1 MPGAEW
7 PRFCKRKKS
16 VAREWKYRY
25 CKQQTRVLAVIALDL
40 EGRDSRLLKSAV
52 CFMIDPRAQ
61 GFEAESADPKS
72 EFRVMGSL

>member
-1 MPGAEW
+1 MKAQNLV
-7 PRFCKRKKS
+7 R
-16 VAREWKYRY
+16 ARKYRY
-25 CKQQTRVLAVIALDL
+25 CKQQTRVLVVNPIGL
-40 EGRDSRLLKSAV
+40 EDAIRGLLKSAV